1 MTVLYCVV
9 QADAVPVPPSGGLPE
24 AGAPRALPIGGSLY
38 AIAATLPDTAYAP
51 DVIEAKLRD
60 VDWVSQAA
68 IGHEALI
75 EAVMAS
81 ARTVLPMKL
90 LTLFSSD
97 ARLAKDLK
105 ARRAPLARAAA
116 RVAGC
121 REYGLRV
128 VAMGAPHEKLDGPG
142 AAGAAAAGARP
153 ASGLAFLERKKQV
166 RDVARDRASARID
179 FAREAFTALAAASR
193 GAVQRAVVPDH
204 HVEAERP
211 LLDAAFLV
219 APANTAAFARASEDL
234 AARAAQ
240 AHCIYT
246 LTGPWPAYHFVTE

>member
-1 MTVLYCVV
+1 VTVLYCVV
-9 QADAVPVPPSGGLPE
+9 QADAIPAPPSGGLPE
-24 AGAPRALPIGGSLY
+24 AGAPRALSIGGSLY
-38 AIAATLPDTAYAP
+38 AIAATVSDKAYAQ
-51 DVIEAKLRD
+51 DVIDAKLRD

-81 ARTVLPMKL
+81 APTVLPMKL

-97 ARLAKDLK
+97 ERLAKDLK
-105 ARRAPLARAAA
+105 ARRKPLERAAA

-128 VAMGAPHEKLDGPG
+128 VAMGAPADTPG
-142 AAGAAAAGARP
+142 EPGDRP
-153 ASGLAFLERKKQV
+153 SSGLAFLERKKQV
-166 RDVARDRASARID
+166 RDVARDRASARLD
-179 FAREAFTALAAASR
+179 FAREAYTALAAAAR
-193 GAVQRAVVPDH
+193 DAVQRPVVAD
-204 HVEAERP
+204 EAERP

-219 APANTAAFARASEDL
+219 APENTAAFARASEDL

-240 AHCIYT
+240 AHCVFT
-246 LTGPWPAYHFVTE
+246 LTGPWPAYHFVTD